1 MAKMILPECNV
12 TRTDWL
18 SCKRIES
25 GLMERYWD
33 WHGFLLKKLTWHR
46 ILNENGEQVFQ
57 DEDAVL
63 DYMHKTK
70 MARRLV
76 RVEEQTPPEVS
87 FHEMLREWF
96 EHNFAMCVVAL
107 PIG

>member
-12 TRTDWL
+12 TRKDWF
-18 SCKRIES
+18 SCKWKEA

-33 WHGFLLKKLTWHR
+33 WHGFLLKLDWDK
-46 ILNENGEQVFQ
+46 IQNENGEQVFQ

-70 MARRLV
+70 MARRMV
-76 RVEEQTPPEVS
+76 RVEEKTPLNVS
-87 FHEMLREWF
+87 FHDMLRVWF
-96 EHNFAMCVVAL
+96 ERNFAMGVVAL